1 MNQPITKTV
10 KMQKAPFLRITT
22 QNSPFQSLSKTDIF
36 LKSTN
41 HSFPAAKQMC
51 LRSKLLFQSLE
62 LSDLPNLLIL

>member
-1 MNQPITKTV
+1 
-10 KMQKAPFLRITT
+10 MQKAPFLRITT
-22 QNSPFQSLSKTDIF
+22 QNTFQSLSKTDIF

-41 HSFPAAKQMC
+41 HPFPAAKQMC

>member
-1 MNQPITKTV
+1 
-10 KMQKAPFLRITT
+10 MQKAPFLRITT

-41 HSFPAAKQMC
+41 HPFPAAKQMC

>member
-1 MNQPITKTV
+1 MP
-10 KMQKAPFLRITT
+10 ITT
-22 QNSPFQSLSKTDIF
+22 QNIPLKSDNNKHKF

-62 LSDLPNLLIL
+62 LKFLHGGIKVPERVTI

>member
-1 MNQPITKTV
+1 
-10 KMQKAPFLRITT
+10 MQKAPFLRITT

-41 HSFPAAKQMC
+41 HSFPDAKQMC

-62 LSDLPNLLIL
+62 LKFLHGGIKVPKRVTI